1 MYTTV
6 HGVHQ
11 RRPLAYGK
19 TLPKEEDFP
28 GNTSAIGRLNFTD
41 FTDREPLASGCRL
54 SRHGGCCA
62 GGFRRTGPK
71 PVKRDIQAAL
81 TVIGRRVVI
90 GKGAPDLSQARI
102 QSADLFSP
110 VFKECLDAL
119 FVWSDPPMNQHD
131 VHMAVRPFY
140 SFYSK

>member
-1 MYTTV
+1 MTRFLALRT
-6 HGVHQ
+6 
-11 RRPLAYGK
+11 PLRDVG
-19 TLPKEEDFP
+19 
-28 GNTSAIGRLNFTD
+28 SAD
-41 FTDREPLASGCRL
+41 M
-54 SRHGGCCA
+54 GGGA

-90 GKGAPDLSQARI
+90 GKGAPDLSQART

-119 FVWSDPPMNQHD
+119 FVWFDPPMNQHD

-140 SFYSK
+140 SFYTK